1 MDQVTLRLFLLCMTI
16 AAGLAVFRLARRLA
30 HVESHSART
39 LAAAE
44 APALSSP
51 SGDDDAP
58 TLVDSFRAASAADRR

>member
-30 HVESHSART
+30 HVESDSART
-39 LAAAE
+39 LAVAE

-58 TLVDSFRAASAADRR
+58 TLVDSFRVASAADRR